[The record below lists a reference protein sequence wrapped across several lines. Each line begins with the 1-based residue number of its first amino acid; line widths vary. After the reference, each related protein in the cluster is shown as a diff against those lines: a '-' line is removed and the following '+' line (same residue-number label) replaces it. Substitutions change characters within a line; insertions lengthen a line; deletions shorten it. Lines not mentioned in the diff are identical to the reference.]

1 MASASSTTTSTA
13 TSPPAPTSLTAAHHL
28 ITIKLTRDNYLL
40 WKAQILPYLKGQHLF
55 GFIDGSRPAPS
66 QFLASQTSDS
76 ASDAP
81 NPAFQTWHLQDQLI
95 MSALISSLSENI
107 LAHIVKCGTSREVW
121 LTLERMFT
129 SQSRART
136 MQIHYQLA
144 TLKKGD
150 SSVADYF
157 HKFTGLADTLAAVDH
172 PLHDFELVSFLL
184 AGLGPDFDSLVTS
197 VKIRADPISLED
209 LYGHLL
215 SHELHLA
222 QNQPSV
228 DLSLGTAHFVQKS
241 SSTHGGSGG
250 RSSYSHH
257 SGRTS
262 FSQGR
267 SNNRGRGRGRSN
279 GNRPICQVCGKIG
292 HLALTC
298 YHRFDNSY
306 TRDSRPHMQALLATP
321 QSQCDSNWYPD
332 SGATH
337 HMTND
342 LANLN
347 VRADEYT
354 GHDQIR
360 VGNGTA
366 LPIHHI
372 GTTQLTAPS
381 TSFLLQNVLHVPTIS
396 NNLLSIQKFTSDTNT
411 FLELHPNL
419 FNVKDRVTRR
429 TLLQGPSRNGLYPFP
444 SSVHRL
450 IKSNVLNKRAAS
462 PHAFIG
468 TRVSIPVWHSRLGH
482 PAFRIVSRIV
492 SRFGLPN
499 GSIERKHRHIV
510 ETGLALLSHSAM
522 PLRYWDDAFQT
533 ACYLINRL
541 PTPTLQNKS
550 PFEKLFNTNPDYS
563 FLKTFGCSCWP
574 NLRPYNSHKLLPR
587 SLECIF
593 LGYSLLHKGYKC
605 LHLPSGRLYISRDVI
620 FVENK
625 FPFSSPPIPAA
636 STSLESSSSQ
646 SLAFVQSISPAG
658 PCIEPSP
665 QPRPNTASITSLPS
679 SHSWPIQPSLPI
691 SSPQAQTHNSSR
703 PTLDSTPIYSQPAQ
717 NPSPNRPT
725 SSSNTQAESAPDAT
739 PATEASFSSVPAA
752 TNPPPPHHMTTRSQH
767 HISKPK
773 VFTDGTVRYPL
784 PKALIAV
791 TACSTAS
798 EPTCYSSAVKSSEWR
813 QAMNVE
819 FDALLKNHTWHLVPA
834 HPSQNLVG
842 CKWVFRIKR
851 KADGSIERHKARLV
865 AKGFH
870 QQPGLDYDETYSP
883 VIKPTTVR
891 TVISL
896 AISSGWSLRQID
908 IQNAFLHGNLTEQ
921 VFMSQPPGYQNPNYP
936 THVCLLQKA
945 IYGLKQAPRAWFS
958 RLSSRLIAFGFH
970 GSRSDSSLFIYTKAS
985 VIMYVLIYVD
995 DIILTGSHSAAITD
1009 LLNSLK
1015 RDFAVK
1021 DLGSLNFFLGLEV
1034 LPNADGVLLSQ
1045 QRYIMDLLNRTK
1057 MSDAKPVS
1065 TPMASST
1072 NLSAFDGEPFTDHTL
1087 FRSTVGALQYLAL
1100 TRPDIAFSVNK
1111 LSQFMHKPTTL
1122 HWQSVKRLLRYL
1134 KHTIQFG
1141 IQIYRNSGNSIHAFS
1156 DADWAGSKD
1165 DRRSTGSYC
1174 VFLGKNLISWSCK
1187 KQATVARS
1195 STEAEY
1201 KALANTAAEVKWLQ
1215 SLLHELGT
1223 SQSTPPVLWCDNIGA
1238 TYLSSNPVFHARTKH
1253 VEIDFHFVRDMVATK
1268 AVSVQFVSTHDQLA
1282 DLLTKPIS
1290 SSRFALLRSKLNVIP
1305 IPLSLRG
1312 RVKDKASTDSNSKIK
1327 TTTETDLDKDNKSLS
1342 PIKIM

>member
-1 MASASSTTTSTA
+1 MASSSSTTTST
-13 TSPPAPTSLTAAHHL
+13 
-28 ITIKLTRDNYLL
+28 
-40 WKAQILPYLKGQHLF
+40 ILPYLKGQHLF

-66 QFLASQTSDS
+66 QFLASQISDS
-76 ASDAP
+76 ASAAP
-81 NPAFQTWHLQDQLI
+81 NPDFQAWHLQDQLI

-157 HKFTGLADTLAAVDH
+157 HKFTGLADTLAAIDH

-184 AGLGPDFDSLVTS
+184 AGLGPDFDSFVTS

-215 SHELHLA
+215 SHELQLA

-228 DLSLGTAHFVQKS
+228 DLSLGTAHFVQKELLHS
-241 SSTHGGSGG
+241 RQAVVVALPTSN
-250 RSSYSHH
+250 H

-267 SNNRGRGRGRSN
+267 SNNRGRGRGRSH
-279 GNRPICQVCGKIG
+279 GNRPICQLCGKIG
-292 HLALTC
+292 HLAFTC
-298 YHRFDNSY
+298 YHRFDNTY

-321 QSQCDSNWYPD
+321 QSQCDPNWYPD

-347 VRADEYT
+347 VRADEYA
-354 GHDQIR
+354 GNDQIR
-360 VGNGTA
+360 VV
-366 LPIHHI
+366 H
-372 GTTQLTAPS
+372 
-381 TSFLLQNVLHVPTIS
+381 F
-396 NNLLSIQKFTSDTNT
+396 
-411 FLELHPNL
+411 
-419 FNVKDRVTRR
+419 
-429 TLLQGPSRNGLYPFP
+429 
-444 SSVHRL
+444 SSWAVHRAL
-450 IKSNVLNKRAAS
+450 S
-462 PHAFIG
+462 
-468 TRVSIPVWHSRLGH
+468 TDLGPTH
-482 PAFRIVSRIV
+482 PPI
-492 SRFGLPN
+492 
-499 GSIERKHRHIV
+499 
-510 ETGLALLSHSAM
+510 T
-522 PLRYWDDAFQT
+522 
-533 ACYLINRL
+533 
-541 PTPTLQNKS
+541 
-550 PFEKLFNTNPDYS
+550 
-563 FLKTFGCSCWP
+563 
-574 NLRPYNSHKLLPR
+574 
-587 SLECIF
+587 
-593 LGYSLLHKGYKC
+593 
-605 LHLPSGRLYISRDVI
+605 HLPHL
-620 FVENK
+620 
-625 FPFSSPPIPAA
+625 
-636 STSLESSSSQ
+636 
-646 SLAFVQSISPAG
+646 PAG
-658 PCIEPSP
+658 PYF
-665 QPRPNTASITSLPS
+665 
-679 SHSWPIQPSLPI
+679 PSLSI
-691 SSPQAQTHNSSR
+691 SSQPAQTQNPSR

-717 NPSPNRPT
+717 TSSPSSPT
-725 SSSNTQAESAPDAT
+725 PSSNTTNPTLHLIQPQHQKLRL
-739 PATEASFSSVPAA
+739 PSVPAA
-752 TNPPPPHHMTTRSQH
+752 TNPPPPPHITTRSQN

-773 VFTDGTVRYPL
+773 IFTDGTVRYPL
-784 PKALIAV
+784 PKALLAV
-791 TACSTAS
+791 TDCSTAS

-819 FDALLKNHTWHLVPA
+819 FDALLKNHTWKFGPCSFLLRTLLAANGYFASSEKPTVPSKGTKLA
-834 HPSQNLVG
+834 LLP
-842 CKWVFRIKR
+842 K
-851 KADGSIERHKARLV
+851 GSINNPALTTMRHTALLLN
-865 AKGFH
+865 
-870 QQPGLDYDETYSP
+870 QP
-883 VIKPTTVR
+883 
-891 TVISL
+891 
-896 AISSGWSLRQID
+896 
-908 IQNAFLHGNLTEQ
+908 
-921 VFMSQPPGYQNPNYP
+921 
-936 THVCLLQKA
+936 
-945 IYGLKQAPRAWFS
+945 

-970 GSRSDSSLFIYTKAS
+970 GSRSDSSLFIYTKGS

-995 DIILTGSHSAAITD
+995 DIILTGSQSAAITD

-1015 RDFAVK
+1015 SDFAVK

-1034 LPNADGVLLSQ
+1034 LPNAAGVLLSQ

-1057 MSDAKPVS
+1057 MTDAKPVS

-1072 NLSAFDGEPFTDHTL
+1072 NLSAFDGEPFPDHTL

-1215 SLLHELGT
+1215 SLL
-1223 SQSTPPVLWCDNIGA
+1223 P
-1238 TYLSSNPVFHARTKH
+1238 
-1253 VEIDFHFVRDMVATK
+1253 
-1268 AVSVQFVSTHDQLA
+1268 
-1282 DLLTKPIS
+1282 
-1290 SSRFALLRSKLNVIP
+1290 
-1305 IPLSLRG
+1305 
-1312 RVKDKASTDSNSKIK
+1312 
-1327 TTTETDLDKDNKSLS
+1327 
-1342 PIKIM
+1342 

>member
-396 NNLLSIQKFTSDTNT
+396 NNLLSVQKFTSDTNT

-679 SHSWPIQPSLPI
+679 SHSRPIQPSLPI

-717 NPSPNRPT
+717 TPSPNRPT

>member
-1 MASASSTTTSTA
+1 MLPAPDSFRRGCASWHKWKADSKLVVIREENSSAVKSTVGFRLF
-13 TSPPAPTSLTAAHHL
+13 TFPQTPWPQYLQPLLPPSPPLLYPPLLPLS
-28 ITIKLTRDNYLL
+28 TISSPLKLTRDNYLL
-40 WKAQILPYLKGQHLF
+40 WKAQIVPYLRGQYLF
-55 GFIDGSRPAPS
+55 GFIDGSRPSPS
-66 QFLASQTSDS
+66 PVSASDS
-76 ASDAP
+76 AEP
-81 NPAFQTWHLQDQLI
+81 NPDFKAWHLQDQLI

-107 LAHIVKCGTSREVW
+107 LAHVVKCSTSREVW
-121 LTLERMFT
+121 VTLERMFT

-150 SSVADYF
+150 ASIADYF
-157 HKFTGLADTLAAVDH
+157 HKFTGLADTLAAIDH
-172 PLHDFELVSFLL
+172 PLKEFELVSFLL
-184 AGLGPDFDSLVTS
+184 AGLGSDFDSFVTS
-197 VKIRADPISLED
+197 VKIRTDPLSLED

-228 DLSLGTAHFVQKS
+228 DLSLGTAHFVQKN
-241 SSTHGGSGG
+241 SSTHGSSGG
-250 RSSYSHH
+250 RSFSSTP
-257 SGRTS
+257 SGRNS

-267 SNNRGRGRGRSN
+267 SHNRGRGRGRSQ

-298 YHRFDNSY
+298 YHRFDNNY
-306 TRDSRPHMQALLATP
+306 TRDSRPNMQALLATP
-321 QSQCDSNWYPD
+321 QSQCDPNWYPD
-332 SGATH
+332 TGATH
-337 HMTND
+337 HLTND

-347 VRADEYT
+347 VRADDYN
-354 GHDQIR
+354 GNDQIR

-381 TSFLLQNVLHVPTIS
+381 TSFILQNVLHVPTIT
-396 NNLLSIQKFTSDTNT
+396 NNLLSVQKFTSDTNT
-411 FLELHPNL
+411 FIEFHPKL
-419 FNVKDRVTRR
+419 FNVKDQVTRR

-444 SSVHRL
+444 PSVHRL
-450 IKSNVLNKRAAS
+450 FKRNVFNKRVAS

-482 PAFRIVSRIV
+482 PAFRLVSRIV
-492 SRFGLPN
+492 SRFGLP
-499 GSIERKHRHIV
+499 
-510 ETGLALLSHSAM
+510 
-522 PLRYWDDAFQT
+522 
-533 ACYLINRL
+533 
-541 PTPTLQNKS
+541 
-550 PFEKLFNTNPDYS
+550 
-563 FLKTFGCSCWP
+563 
-574 NLRPYNSHKLLPR
+574 
-587 SLECIF
+587 
-593 LGYSLLHKGYKC
+593 
-605 LHLPSGRLYISRDVI
+605 
-620 FVENK
+620 
-625 FPFSSPPIPAA
+625 
-636 STSLESSSSQ
+636 
-646 SLAFVQSISPAG
+646 SISPAG
-658 PCIEPSP
+658 PCIELSP
-665 QPRPNTASITSLPS
+665 QTWPNTASI
-679 SHSWPIQPSLPI
+679 
-691 SSPQAQTHNSSR
+691 SSPNPNPSR
-703 PTLDSTPIYSQPAQ
+703 PTLSSTSPISHSAQTQTSRPALSPTPTHSQSAQ
-717 NPSPNRPT
+717 TQNSRPT
-725 SSSNTQAESAPDAT
+725 NSSNTQPVTSSASTPETAT
-739 PATEASFSSVPAA
+739 VTSSASNPQIAPAPSPVPAA
-752 TNPPPPHHMTTRSQH
+752 PNPHPHPMTTRSQNL
-767 HISKPK
+767 ITKPK
-773 VFTDGTVRYPL
+773 TFTDGTIRYPL
-784 PKALIAV
+784 PKALLAV
-791 TACSTAS
+791 TDCSTAS

-813 QAMNVE
+813 QAMNLE
-819 FDALLKNHTWHLVPA
+819 FDALLKNHTWTLVPS
-834 HPSQNLVG
+834 HPSQNLIG

-870 QQPGLDYDETYSP
+870 QQPGLDYDETFSP

-891 TVISL
+891 TVLSL
-896 AISSGWSLRQID
+896 AISSGWLLRQID
-908 IQNAFLHGNLTEQ
+908 IQNAF
-921 VFMSQPPGYQNPNYP
+921 P
-936 THVCLLQKA
+936 T
-945 IYGLKQAPRAWFS
+945 W
-958 RLSSRLIAFGFH
+958 LSSRLLALGFH
-970 GSRSDSSLFIYTKAS
+970 GSRSDSSLFIYNKDS
-985 VIMYVLIYVD
+985 IIMYVLIYVD
-995 DIILTGSHSAAITD
+995 DIILTGSHSAAIDD
-1009 LLNSLK
+1009 LLLSLK

-1021 DLGSLNFFLGLEV
+1021 DLGSLNFFLGIEV
-1034 LPNADGVLLSQ
+1034 LPNASGVLLSQ
-1045 QRYIMDLLNRTK
+1045 QRYILDLLTRTK
-1057 MSDAKPVS
+1057 MTDAKPVS

-1072 NLSAFDGEPFTDHTL
+1072 TLSAFDGEPFSDQTL

-1141 IQIYRNSGNSIHAFS
+1141 IQIYRNSRNSIHAFS

-1215 SLLHELGT
+1215 SLLHELGI

-1312 RVKDKASTDSNSKIK
+1312 HVKDQTPTNSNKHSNSKMKI
-1327 TTTETDLDKDNKSLS
+1327 TTNISLDRDNNSLS
-1342 PIKIM
+1342 S